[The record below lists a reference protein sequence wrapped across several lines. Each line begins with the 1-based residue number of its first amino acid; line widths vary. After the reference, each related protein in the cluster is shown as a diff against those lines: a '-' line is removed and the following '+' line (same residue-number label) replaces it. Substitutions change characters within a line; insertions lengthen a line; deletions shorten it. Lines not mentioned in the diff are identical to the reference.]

1 MSFFNCQFLILFI
14 INSLSTY
21 VCILFIIDLLFI
33 DFQLDLPLLSS
44 PLKPKLSS
52 NSSIQ
57 TVQSRATRSNPQ
69 LSDVLPKIEEEGGGE
84 GESKSWNECEELI
97 SSLNFSLEESNTI
110 LRKAFG
116 FKHSPYW
123 GEERIRE
130 IPTKETVNFSLNYLR
145 GLGLSD
151 DDLHKLLVKFPE
163 VIGCDLDTE
172 LKSNVASLE
181 KEWGIKGKVL
191 RRLLL
196 RNPKVLGFNVDC
208 KGDCFA
214 KCTRCWVRF

>member
-1 MSFFNCQFLILFI
+1 M
-14 INSLSTY
+14 
-21 VCILFIIDLLFI
+21 
-33 DFQLDLPLLSS
+33 LSS

-52 NSSIQ
+52 NSLIQ
-57 TVQSRATRSNPQ
+57 TRTTSWRRSQSTRNNLQ
-69 LSDVLPKIEEEGGGE
+69 LGEALPKNEE

-97 SSLNFSLEESNTI
+97 SSINFSIEESNTI
-110 LRKAFG
+110 LCKAFG

-123 GEERIRE
+123 GEERIQE
-130 IPTKETVNFSLNYLR
+130 IPTKESVNFSLDYLR
-145 GLGLSD
+145 SLGLSD
-151 DDLHKLLVKFPE
+151 DDLHKLLTKFPE

-172 LKSNVASLE
+172 LKGNVASLE
-181 KEWGIKGKVL
+181 KEWGIKGKAL

-214 KCTRCWVRF
+214 KCNRCWVRF